1 VLYDYQKSQLKIK
14 INEICFFKSELDI
27 LKHIKEFNLKLIKNK
42 STREFSILLQL
53 QNSINEYLSDGKI
66 DLIEK
71 LKQID
76 VFFDPNDKFKTD
88 FSKKILD
95 ALINV
100 KPGEII
106 TYSELAEKINSKAFR
121 AVGGVLR
128 NNPLPLIIPC
138 HRVIKKDGKIGGFIG
153 KMNEGWQINLKRNL
167 LKIEGNLITD

>member
-1 VLYDYQKSQLKIK
+1 MYDYHKSQQKIELK
-14 INEICFFKSELDI
+14 EISFFKSELDV
-27 LKHIKEFNLKLIKNK
+27 LRHIKESDLKLIKNE
-42 STREFSILLQL
+42 STKENSIILQL
-53 QNSINEYLSDGKI
+53 KNSIIEYLSDGKI
-66 DLIEK
+66 DLLEK
-71 LKQID
+71 LQEMDVIID
-76 VFFDPNDKFKTD
+76 LKDKFKTD
-88 FSKKILD
+88 FSEKILD
-95 ALINV
+95 ALLKV

-138 HRVIKKDGKIGGFIG
+138 HRVIKKDGKIGGFMG